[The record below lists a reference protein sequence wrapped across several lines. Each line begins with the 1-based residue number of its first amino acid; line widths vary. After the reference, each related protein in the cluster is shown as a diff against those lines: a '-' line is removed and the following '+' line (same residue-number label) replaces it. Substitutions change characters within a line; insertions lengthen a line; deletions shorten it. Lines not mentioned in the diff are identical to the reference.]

1 MQLVSKKRLDLTSF
15 AIKREIIA
23 PFINYIDKNWY
34 QPLAFLLSALT
45 IACNHNRYHYQ
56 VQPIETDQVQL
67 SPPAQENCF
76 LDSADLNLMFKY

>member
-34 QPLAFLLSALT
+34 EPLAFFILALT